1 MIWVTG
7 DTHGD
12 FRRFSTNIFPE
23 QREMTKNDVIIVA
36 GDFGGIWNVPMES
49 KNEKYWLKWLED
61 KPFTTVFV
69 CGNHENFERLYGYP
83 EKTWNGGKVHEIRPS
98 ILHLQRGEV
107 YEIEG
112 LKFFAFGGA
121 SSHDIKDGILDPVDD
136 VELIRKWRND
146 WSKLFRID
154 GVSWWKQELPS
165 EEEMKNGLENLKKYN
180 NKVDFI
186 ITHSPPASVIAL
198 LGAGLYEQDILTRYL
213 EEIRCATEYKKWFM
227 GHMHENKAIN
237 AHDILLYEQII
248 RIN

>member
-23 QREMTKNDVIIVA
+23 QREMTKNDVVIVT

-61 KPFTTVFV
+61 KPFTTTFV
-69 CGNHENFERLYGYP
+69 CGNHENFERLYKYP

-136 VELIRKWRND
+136 TELIKKWRND
-146 WSKLFRID
+146 YSKLFRID

-165 EEEMKNGLENLKKYN
+165 EEEMQNGIENLKKHN
-180 NKVDFI
+180 HKVDFI
-186 ITHSPPASVIAL
+186 ISHSPPASVIAL
-198 LGAGLYEQDILTRYL
+198 LGHGFYEQDILTRYL
-213 EEIRCATEYKKWFM
+213 EEIRVSTEYKKWFM
-227 GHMHENKAIN
+227 GHMHDDKAIN
-237 AHDILLYEQII
+237 SQDILLYEQII

>member
-23 QREMTKNDVIIVA
+23 QRWMTKDDTLIIC

-69 CGNHENFERLYGYP
+69 CGNHENFERLYKYP

-136 VELIRKWRND
+136 TELIKKWRND
-146 WSKLFRID
+146 YSKLFRID

-165 EEEMKNGLENLKKYN
+165 EEEMQNGIENLKKHN
-180 NKVDFI
+180 HKVDFI
-186 ITHSPPASVIAL
+186 ISHSPPASVIAL
-198 LGAGLYEQDILTRYL
+198 LGHGFYEQDILTRYL
-213 EEIRCATEYKKWFM
+213 EEIRVSTEYNKWFM
-227 GHMHENKAIN
+227 GHMHDNRAIN
-237 AHDILLYEQII
+237 TQDILLYDRII